1 MHFAKEKRCEGVI
14 VAKNGNA
21 GLVKTVVRGII
32 VLGVCAAVVAVV
44 FAVKDMTE
52 NAGQPEITGTF
63 VSEKLEDCSE
73 LSSAELTYRGMV
85 SFQDGD
91 IPFLTQKAFQML
103 YTAEIRAGV
112 DLGQAQVSV
121 SDAELRIDLPAVEV
135 QTLTILPDSLEVIDQ
150 QRALLNWTNRE
161 DMVTAMQ
168 YAEDDAREHADI
180 EGLKTRAGEQT
191 KRLINGLFEGF
202 IGDRMLV
209 VEFALAEEEP
219 VTDEEPATNEEPI
232 ADEVAS

>member
-1 MHFAKEKRCEGVI
+1 MAKS
-14 VAKNGNA
+14 GNA
-21 GLVKTVVRGII
+21 GVVKTIVRGII
-32 VLGVCAAVVAVV
+32 VLGVCAAIVAVV

-63 VSEKLEDCSE
+63 VTEKLEDCSE

-112 DLGQAQVSV
+112 DLNEAQVSV
-121 SDAELRIDLPAVEV
+121 TDSELRIHLPAVKV

-150 QRALLNWTNRE
+150 QRALLNWTSRD
-161 DMVTAMQ
+161 DMVVAMQ
-168 YAEDDAREHADI
+168 YAEEDAQASADI
-180 EGLKTRAGEQT
+180 AGLKERATAQT
-191 KRLINGLFEGF
+191 ERLISGLFEGF
-202 IGDRMLV
+202 IGNRELV
-209 VEFALAEEEP
+209 VEFEP
-219 VTDEEPATNEEPI
+219 LDDEPI
-232 ADEVAS
+232 AETAAS

>member
-1 MHFAKEKRCEGVI
+1 M
-14 VAKNGNA
+14 AKNGNA
-21 GLVKTVVRGII
+21 GVVKTVIRGII
-32 VLGVCAAVVAVV
+32 ILGVCAAIVAVV

-63 VSEKLEDCSE
+63 VTEKLEDCSE

-112 DLGQAQVSV
+112 DLGEAQVSV
-121 SDAELRIDLPAVEV
+121 NDAELLIHLPAVKV

-150 QRALLNWTNRE
+150 QRALLNWTSRD
-161 DMVTAMQ
+161 DMIQAMQ
-168 YAEDDAREHADI
+168 YAEEDAQASADI
-180 EGLKTRAGEQT
+180 AGLKSRAVEQT
-191 KRLINGLFEGF
+191 ERLINGLFEGF
-202 IGDRMLV
+202 IGNRELV
-209 VEFALAEEEP
+209 VEFEP
-219 VTDEEPATNEEPI
+219 MDEEPI
-232 ADEVAS
+232 AEVQAS